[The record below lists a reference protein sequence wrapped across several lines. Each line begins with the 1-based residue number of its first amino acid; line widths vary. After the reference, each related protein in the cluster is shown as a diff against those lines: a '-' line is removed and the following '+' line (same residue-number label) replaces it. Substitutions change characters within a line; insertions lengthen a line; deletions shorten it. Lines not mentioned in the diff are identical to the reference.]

1 MSSTREAEELS
12 HLMAEDV
19 RTCLELLEEQVAS
32 LGTRCPSEL
41 LDAYEGVVRY
51 LRIPDDDARDA

>member
-1 MSSTREAEELS
+1 
-12 HLMAEDV
+12 MAEDV

-32 LGTRCPSEL
+32 LGARCPSEL

-51 LRIPDDDARDA
+51 LRMPDDASDA

>member
-1 MSSTREAEELS
+1 MSSARETEELS
-12 HLMAEDV
+12 RLMAEDV

-32 LGTRCPSEL
+32 LGARCPSEL

-51 LRIPDDDARDA
+51 VRMPDDASDS